1 MREKISLPS
10 WLETSSYSRSRAGD
24 SIYKTL
30 CPRYVKQVSKI
41 FEVTKFTVFGLH
53 VTDDLLSQTATNVL
67 AGYPNAIFYLSY
79 NYACIH
85 IEN

>member
-1 MREKISLPS
+1 MSLPS

-30 CPRYVKQVSKI
+30 CPRYVKQFSKI

-53 VTDDLLSQTATNVL
+53 VTDDLLSQTAVNVL
-67 AGYPNAIFYLSY
+67 AGYPNGIFYLS
-79 NYACIH
+79 
-85 IEN
+85 